1 MGGESAI
8 ETRDGTRDAAGA
20 KSKRQVRALIRA
32 LRRNGEAFTH
42 VAHGRGDAL
51 TFVFY
56 NHAAWALG
64 NELLRATVEIDAGSL
79 DGMEAGTL
87 AEFARLLPKAA
98 ESLCK

>member
-1 MGGESAI
+1 MGAESTI
-8 ETRDGTRDAAGA
+8 ETRHGTRDARGA

-64 NELLRATVEIDAGSL
+64 NELLRVTVEIDAGSL

>member
-1 MGGESAI
+1 MGAESTI
-8 ETRDGTRDAAGA
+8 ETRDETHDAAGA

-32 LRRNGEAFTH
+32 LARNGEAFTH
-42 VAHGRGDAL
+42 VTHGRGVAL

-64 NELLRATVEIDAGSL
+64 NELLRVTVEIDAGSL
-79 DGMEAGTL
+79 DEMEAGTL

-98 ESLCK
+98 EARCK

>member
-1 MGGESAI
+1 MGAESTI
-8 ETRDGTRDAAGA
+8 ETRDGTHDAPGA

-42 VAHGRGDAL
+42 VTHGRGVAL

-64 NELLRATVEIDAGSL
+64 NELLRVTVEIDAGSL

-98 ESLCK
+98 EARCK